1 MVWWRTIHIVTTE
14 FMRVGGW
21 RTVIITFRFTKH
33 CVTRCRFVSKFHAC
47 LFNGISSA
55 LSFFLFFFIIGRVGV
70 CDLLRQMPDRIKG
83 ANFYRQSNLK
93 HIMCYRWLAEAY
105 SPFSPSLVQCTW
117 VGALLLSMIVL
128 PFRSRSKALTIFIRC
143 LGNFEM
149 LLVGFS
155 INIFR
160 FLSPEWVPS
169 KVIKIKAMPR
179 VYRRLRFNLIIE
191 FVIPQLENISNTIP
205 YKLRGL
211 LVCDPSM
218 GNLYLI
224 SNLRH
229 VERTFLIHFKTMY
242 SIFTAEKLFFA
253 PLRSIA
259 KSHDVDPFCSAP
271 KLFDCK

>member
-1 MVWWRTIHIVTTE
+1 MTNNS
-14 FMRVGGW
+14 
-21 RTVIITFRFTKH
+21 H
-33 CVTRCRFVSKFHAC
+33 CYYRIHAC
-47 LFNGISSA
+47 RWLAHGYNYISFHKTLCYTVSFCVEV
-55 LSFFLFFFIIGRVGV
+55 SRMFIQWHFKCTFFLFFFIIGRVGV

-169 KVIKIKAMPR
+169 KVIKIKAMPQ
-179 VYRRLRFNLIIE
+179 VYRRLSLQPYHWIRHSSTRKY
-191 FVIPQLENISNTIP
+191 LE
-205 YKLRGL
+205 Y
-211 LVCDPSM
+211 DP
-218 GNLYLI
+218 I
-224 SNLRH
+224 
-229 VERTFLIHFKTMY
+229 
-242 SIFTAEKLFFA
+242 
-253 PLRSIA
+253 
-259 KSHDVDPFCSAP
+259 
-271 KLFDCK
+271 